1 VWLIVGCDVIEATG
15 LDAKVLDRLPR
26 TGHHAGIVGGA
37 DIMTLRSGRGDG
49 VGIIE
54 LDSPRGR

>member
-1 VWLIVGCDVIEATG
+1 MWLIVGCDVIEATG

-37 DIMTLRSGRGDG
+37 DIMTFGAG
-49 VGIIE
+49 VATG
-54 LDSPRGR
+54 